1 MDSGFA
7 TVLAATVTG
16 AFALFSVYVN
26 KFRKENRTDHQ
37 VVIGLLHVLRKSQL
51 RVEDKVEKVDERLSN
66 HLEFHVEQG
75 VLDNGR
81 TIDQTRVE
89 GDSDLSS

>member
-1 MDSGFA
+1 MDSGIA

-66 HLEFHVEQG
+66 HLEFHIDG
-75 VLDNGR
+75 GMLDNGR
-81 TIDQTRVE
+81 PVQQDGVE
-89 GDSDLSS
+89 GNSKVS

>member
-1 MDSGFA
+1 MDAGIA

-26 KFRKENRTDHQ
+26 KFRKENKTDHQ

-66 HLEFHVEQG
+66 HLEFHVKQG
-75 VLDNGR
+75 VLDNDR
-81 TIDQTRVE
+81 TIDQDGLE
-89 GDSDLSS
+89 GNTQVS

>member
-1 MDSGFA
+1 MDSGIA

-16 AFALFSVYVN
+16 AFALISVYVN

-66 HLEFHVEQG
+66 HLEFHLDG
-75 VLDNGR
+75 GMLDNGR
-81 TIDQTRVE
+81 PVQQDGVE
-89 GDSDLSS
+89 GNSKVS

>member
-1 MDSGFA
+1 MDSGIA

-26 KFRKENRTDHQ
+26 KFRKENKTDHQ

-66 HLEFHVEQG
+66 HLEFHASEG
-75 VLDNGR
+75 MLDNER
-81 TIDQTRVE
+81 TVHKNGIEAT
-89 GDSDLSS
+89 G

>member
-1 MDSGFA
+1 MDSGIA
-7 TVLAATVTG
+7 TILAATVTG

-26 KFRKENRTDHQ
+26 KFRKENKTDHQ

-66 HLEFHVEQG
+66 HLEFHVERG
-75 VLDNGR
+75 VLDNDR
-81 TIDQTRVE
+81 TIDQDGLE
-89 GDSDLSS
+89 GNTQVS

>member
-1 MDSGFA
+1 
-7 TVLAATVTG
+7 
-16 AFALFSVYVN
+16 
-26 KFRKENRTDHQ
+26 
-37 VVIGLLHVLRKSQL
+37 LRKSQL

-66 HLEFHVEQG
+66 HLEFHVERG

>member
-1 MDSGFA
+1 MDSGIA

-26 KFRKENRTDHQ
+26 KFRKENKTDHQ

-51 RVEDKVEKVDERLSN
+51 RVEDKVDKVDERLSN
-66 HLEFHVEQG
+66 HLEFHASEG
-75 VLDNGR
+75 MLDNER
-81 TIDQTRVE
+81 TVHKNGIEAT
-89 GDSDLSS
+89 G

>member
-1 MDSGFA
+1 MDSGIA

-66 HLEFHVEQG
+66 HLEFHLDGG
-75 VLDNGR
+75 VLDNER
-81 TIDQTRVE
+81 AIDQDGLE
-89 GDSDLSS
+89 GNTQVS

>member
-1 MDSGFA
+1 MDSGIA
-7 TVLAATVTG
+7 TILAATVTG

-66 HLEFHVEQG
+66 HLEFHVERG
-75 VLDNGR
+75 VLDNDR
-81 TIDQTRVE
+81 TIDQDGLE
-89 GDSDLSS
+89 GNTQVS

>member
-1 MDSGFA
+1 MDSGLA

-66 HLEFHVEQG
+66 HLEFHLDGG
-75 VLDNGR
+75 VLDNER
-81 TIDQTRVE
+81 TIDQDGLE
-89 GDSDLSS
+89 GNTQVS

>member
-1 MDSGFA
+1 MDSGIA

-26 KFRKENRTDHQ
+26 KFRKENKTDHQ

-66 HLEFHVEQG
+66 HLEFHLDGG
-75 VLDNGR
+75 VLDNER
-81 TIDQTRVE
+81 TIDQDGLE
-89 GDSDLSS
+89 GNTQVS